1 MSVKLKIEI
10 SDNDVDE
17 INKLQILNCN
27 NNIFFENCSQSYV
40 ENLFHEVENDISQNN
55 DIILKKSSDINEK
68 KLNEFLSE
76 LSAFDIA
83 EGVLFTSFSIK
94 KEMNFSFI
102 EGINP
107 PASKKFSRDK
117 QAVKFFEITVN
128 ADFYESMVENNKI
141 KELQEVPKINIS
153 DNKLKFKI
161 YPINGIRKPFIF
173 APKSL
178 EKEDLKNL
186 IIRGELIPFRNGNTL
201 DVQLKLQIRKRLKK
215 SEKLL
220 LEANLLFSDMH
231 EFVMLVTL
239 GFEVYFGF
247 GEGLKPKFSFNLGK
261 SIVNF
266 DIIACYYV
274 VKYNLYENYF

>member
-1 MSVKLKIEI
+1 
-10 SDNDVDE
+10 
-17 INKLQILNCN
+17 
-27 NNIFFENCSQSYV
+27 
-40 ENLFHEVENDISQNN
+40 
-55 DIILKKSSDINEK
+55 
-68 KLNEFLSE
+68 
-76 LSAFDIA
+76 
-83 EGVLFTSFSIK
+83 
-94 KEMNFSFI
+94 MNFSFI

-239 GFEVYFGF
+239 GFEVYF
-247 GEGLKPKFSFNLGK
+247 
-261 SIVNF
+261 
-266 DIIACYYV
+266 
-274 VKYNLYENYF
+274 